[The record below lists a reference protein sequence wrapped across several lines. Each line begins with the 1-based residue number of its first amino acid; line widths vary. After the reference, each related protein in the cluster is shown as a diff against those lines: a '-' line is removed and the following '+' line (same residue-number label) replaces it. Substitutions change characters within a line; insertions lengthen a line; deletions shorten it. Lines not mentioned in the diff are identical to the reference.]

1 MPAGRN
7 RGLVDTTIL
16 AFGSAGRGLP
26 CTAVGLTAALP
37 CGSVLLARGMAA

>member
-7 RGLVDTTIL
+7 LSLVDITIL
-16 AFGSAGRGLP
+16 AFGSAGRGLR

-37 CGSVLLARGMAA
+37 FGSVLLARGIAA

>member
-7 RGLVDTTIL
+7 RGLVDTMNL
-16 AFGSAGRGLP
+16 GLGSASRGLR

-37 CGSVLLARGMAA
+37 CGSVLLARGIAA